1 MLGACDPYALQMGR
15 SPARTLSSA
24 LALTLTSTVPLTL
37 NPNPNPDPSPNLN
50 PHPFVL
56 QMGSSP
62 GGYDSDSALLASGQP
77 LQAAACAHRPG
88 Q

>member
-1 MLGACDPYALQMGR
+1 MCMRTCYMLGACDPYALQMGR

-62 GGYDSDSALLASGQP
+62 GGYDSETY
-77 LQAAACAHRPG
+77 
-88 Q
+88 